1 VLRISLAVG
10 LKVRGTG
17 QGTNTYELC
26 VRNIVTRLV
35 NYPVTLCILEHFYC
49 KLHAVI
55 FAVGA
60 RGARLHLSTTIKRL
74 GIQLLW
80 AFHNK
85 LILPFLLT
93 ARLELVIQQVVIKI
107 RREIIGCCA
116 EFTRLNE
123 ITRISVSDSKVF
135 TP

>member
-1 VLRISLAVG
+1 MLRIILAVG
-10 LKVRGTG
+10 LNARRTG

-35 NYPVTLCILEHFYC
+35 NYPVTLCILEQFCC

-60 RGARLHLSTTIKRL
+60 RGARLHPSTAIKRL

-80 AFHNK
+80 AFHNI
-85 LILPFLLT
+85 LILPFLLI
-93 ARLELVIQQVVIKI
+93 ARLELVLQQVFIKI
-107 RREIIGCCA
+107 RSEIIGYCA

-123 ITRISVSDSKVF
+123 ITRISASISKVF